1 MPFAASAKLALQAN
15 TWLPDAVETTTQD
28 VQLAPSVQ
36 VALKLPE
43 LALPLQTLFAQNA
56 RTVVQEV
63 GQLLQQESRLTL
75 PSPNSPDG
83 HSYKM
88 SSRNITPIKAMS
100 SHKRE
105 KETGYLSDAN

>member
-43 LALPLQTLFAQNA
+43 LALPLQTQFARNA
-56 RTVVQEV
+56 RTVVPQHLV
-63 GQLLQQESRLTL
+63 
-75 PSPNSPDG
+75 
-83 HSYKM
+83 
-88 SSRNITPIKAMS
+88 
-100 SHKRE
+100 
-105 KETGYLSDAN
+105 